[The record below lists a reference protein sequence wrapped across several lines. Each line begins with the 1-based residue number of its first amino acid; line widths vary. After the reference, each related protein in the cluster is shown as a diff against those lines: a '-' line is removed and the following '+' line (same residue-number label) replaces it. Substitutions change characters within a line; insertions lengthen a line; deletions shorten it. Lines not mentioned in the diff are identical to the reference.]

1 MRKCA
6 WACILALALA
16 GSGMAASAAEPAPE
30 TSLILR
36 DATDADL
43 AALKDNQGLRSL
55 KATRSYVTDAG
66 WAHLKEM
73 KGLQTLELVATHVT
87 DAGLAELK
95 AALPNTQFDK

>member
-1 MRKCA
+1 MRTRT
-6 WACILALALA
+6 WICILAVTLA
-16 GSGMAASAAEPAPE
+16 GFGMSAAAAEPAPE
-30 TSLILR
+30 TSLILQNV
-36 DATDADL
+36 ADADL

-73 KGLQTLELVATHVT
+73 KGLQTLELVATQVT

>member
-1 MRKCA
+1 
-6 WACILALALA
+6 
-16 GSGMAASAAEPAPE
+16 
-30 TSLILR
+30 
-36 DATDADL
+36 
-43 AALKDNQGLRSL
+43 LKDNQGLRSL

-73 KGLQTLELVATHVT
+73 KGLQTLELVATQVT